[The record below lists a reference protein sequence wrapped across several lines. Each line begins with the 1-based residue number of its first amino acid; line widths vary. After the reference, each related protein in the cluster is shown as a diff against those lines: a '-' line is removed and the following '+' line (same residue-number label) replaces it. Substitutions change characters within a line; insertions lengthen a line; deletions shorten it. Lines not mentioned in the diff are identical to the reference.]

1 MMGLS
6 MTIQVFLVAASIS
19 FSVGLFFGI
28 LCCEELKIPYLS
40 SFIQFI
46 TFILRAVP
54 FYIQLL
60 VVYFVF
66 PDIIRINL
74 DIFPASV
81 IALGACSSGYICQI
95 GRCGINAIPIAQWEA
110 AYVLGYS
117 KIQTLFYVIFPQM
130 LRNILPALNNE
141 LESILKSTSILSSIG
156 MMELTRIGMNIVSR
170 EMQYPLTIYSIIA
183 SFYVLLSVIIN
194 FFAKRLEKKMLLKV
208 RAQ

>member
-1 MMGLS
+1 
-6 MTIQVFLVAASIS
+6 
-19 FSVGLFFGI
+19 
-28 LCCEELKIPYLS
+28 
-40 SFIQFI
+40 
-46 TFILRAVP
+46 
-54 FYIQLL
+54 
-60 VVYFVF
+60 
-66 PDIIRINL
+66 
-74 DIFPASV
+74 
-81 IALGACSSGYICQI
+81 
-95 GRCGINAIPIAQWEA
+95 
-110 AYVLGYS
+110 
-117 KIQTLFYVIFPQM
+117 M